1 MPLITKSK
9 ARQMGI
15 SNPSLQTIELPRD
28 SFTLK
33 EAREW
38 LRHHGHLWQYHRNTT
53 NFRRFAQVNPIKKAT
68 YYSKILPNG
77 IILVMQEY

>member
-53 NFRRFAQVNPIKKAT
+53 NFRRFAQTYDIKDAEF
-68 YYSKILPNG
+68 YSKKLPNG
-77 IILVMQEY
+77 VVMVWQRY